1 MEILALNGI
10 SIEVAHAREQLIR
23 EWYMNPENWNKPW
36 PGFVEIH
43 KLEGM
48 LIQADIPYKK
58 IVKNGGWL
66 IYYDNNDGG
75 MTGDAIEHTGSYG
88 NANDLLE
95 VAGFDVEYDVH
106 GWLTAQEAF
115 EYFKRCHETRKKT
128 D

>member
-1 MEILALNGI
+1 MQELGLNGMPL
-10 SIEVAHAREQLIR
+10 EVCHAREEQIS
-23 EWYMNPENWNKPW
+23 EWMFDPTKWQIPW

-48 LIQADIPYKK
+48 LIEAEIPYKK

-66 IYYDNNDGG
+66 IYYDNKDDG

-95 VAGFDVEYDVH
+95 VAGFDVEYDVA
-106 GWLTAQEAF
+106 GWLTAKEAF
-115 EYFKRCHETRKKT
+115 EYFKRCHETRQKT
-128 D
+128 E

>member
-1 MEILALNGI
+1 MKELGMNGMP
-10 SIEVAHAREQLIR
+10 IEVCENRDEEIR
-23 EWYMNPENWNKPW
+23 KWMYDPTKWNVPW

-43 KLEGM
+43 KLEGL
-48 LIQADIPYKK
+48 LIEADIPYKK
-58 IVKNGGWL
+58 IVKNGGWQI
-66 IYYDNNDGG
+66 IYNNKDDG

-95 VAGFDVEYDVH
+95 IAGFDLEEDVV

-115 EYFKRCHETRKKT
+115 EYFRRCHESRKKT

>member
-1 MEILALNGI
+1 MNKIALGGMPL
-10 SIEVAHAREQLIR
+10 EVAHARERMIT
-23 EWYMNPENWNKPW
+23 EWCMQPENWERPW

-48 LIQADIPYKK
+48 LIEAEIPYQK

-66 IYYDNNDGG
+66 IYYDNKDDGL
-75 MTGDAIEHTGSYG
+75 TGDVIEHGFSYG

-95 VAGFDVEYDVH
+95 VAGFGIEDVA

>member
-1 MEILALNGI
+1 MEQLAIGGMP
-10 SIEVAHAREQLIR
+10 IEVCDRREEEIR
-23 EWYMNPENWNKPW
+23 KWMCDPTKWDVPW

-48 LIQADIPYKK
+48 LIEAEIPYRK

-66 IYYDNNDGG
+66 IYYDNKDGG

-95 VAGFDVEYDVH
+95 VAGFGLEDVE
-106 GWLTAQEAF
+106 GWLTAREAF
-115 EYFKRCHETRKKT
+115 EYFKRCHDSRKT